1 MGSARWAQPQ
11 SDGRRSQWAR
21 GKRRGGRGGGGGRG
35 RGRSARDARTRRA
48 GGGLTLSAQR
58 SGLTRAVNTARR
70 RRRPRR
76 GSWRAGGVGARRPLV
91 TAALGTAPRV
101 AVLPRRPP
109 SPPLSPP
116 SPPSSRPPRGWERNF
131 PKVSAGRR
139 TTTWR
144 PLRPSRGRHGAGR
157 SRLGPGGGGRW
168 RRGGSAGAVPEE
180 GASGRPR
187 EPLPLS
193 AGSRGRGAE
202 LRAVLVSARAGR
214 CRAGGRRRRHGAVQ
228 PRSPSA
234 SGTGSGGRGLS
245 APATAGRRRS
255 LGCVSPQRPEVL
267 FGAGPRGEVDPV
279 LRSRAKPM
287 LRFVLTTRSSRA
299 RGTCY
304 VSLWGKRRA
313 YMHWSRCSRHGL
325 TPGKRHLNLFG
336 SPQLGTICSLTGVF
350 WH

>member
-157 SRLGPGGGGRW
+157 SRLGPGGGGGGGGEGPRERYLRKGLRGGPASRCLCPQGAEVGARSCVRCW
-168 RRGGSAGAVPEE
+168 CRRGQEGAGQGAGGGGTELCSRAARVPPGRAAAGGGCRPRLQLVGAVRSA
-180 GASGRPR
+180 ASHPSGPR
-187 EPLPLS
+187 CCLE
-193 AGSRGRGAE
+193 
-202 LRAVLVSARAGR
+202 
-214 CRAGGRRRRHGAVQ
+214 
-228 PRSPSA
+228 
-234 SGTGSGGRGLS
+234 RGL
-245 APATAGRRRS
+245 
-255 LGCVSPQRPEVL
+255 
-267 FGAGPRGEVDPV
+267 
-279 LRSRAKPM
+279 
-287 LRFVLTTRSSRA
+287 
-299 RGTCY
+299 
-304 VSLWGKRRA
+304 
-313 YMHWSRCSRHGL
+313 
-325 TPGKRHLNLFG
+325 
-336 SPQLGTICSLTGVF
+336 GVR
-350 WH
+350 

>member
-1 MGSARWAQPQ
+1 MAAAPSLAGPPW
-11 SDGRRSQWAR
+11 R
-21 GKRRGGRGGGGGRG
+21 GALPPRARGGGGG
-35 RGRSARDARTRRA
+35 
-48 GGGLTLSAQR
+48 GGGEGPRERYLR
-58 SGLTRAVNTARR
+58 KGL
-70 RRRPRR
+70 R
-76 GSWRAGGVGARRPLV
+76 GGPASRCLCPQGAEVGARSCVRCWC
-91 TAALGTAPRV
+91 
-101 AVLPRRPP
+101 RR
-109 SPPLSPP
+109 
-116 SPPSSRPPRGWERNF
+116 GQE
-131 PKVSAGRR
+131 
-139 TTTWR
+139 
-144 PLRPSRGRHGAGR
+144 GAGQ
-157 SRLGPGGGGRW
+157 G
-168 RRGGSAGAVPEE
+168 
-180 GASGRPR
+180 
-187 EPLPLS
+187 
-193 AGSRGRGAE
+193 
-202 LRAVLVSARAGR
+202 
-214 CRAGGRRRRHGAVQ
+214 AGGCAAAQHGAVQ